1 MRVAVSGSTGLVGAA
16 LVADLR
22 SDGHEVVRLVRPA
35 TGRVKPGDIRWDPQ
49 TGDIDRSGLEGTDA
63 VVHLAGETISA
74 LRWTAEKRRRIRESR
89 VRGTDTLAS
98 AIAGL
103 SQRPSAL
110 VCAGATG
117 IYGDRGDELLDE
129 SSPPGRGFLSQVS
142 TEWEAA
148 TQPAADA
155 GVRVAIVRLAPVIN
169 ARSPVVARMR
179 LPIML
184 GIGGWFGSGRHY
196 WPWVDLVDVIGSIRL
211 AIARETLSGPVVV
224 AAPETV
230 TNREFVK
237 TMARELRRPAILPL
251 PAPILRATLG
261 DFAREALLASQR
273 VIPRKLLEVG
283 YEFRQPKLA
292 PALRASL
299 RPGD

>member
-35 TGRVKPGDIRWDPQ
+35 TGGVAPGDIRWDPQ

-89 VRGTDTLAS
+89 VRGTETLAR

-103 SQRPSAL
+103 SRKPTVF

-117 IYGDRGDELLDE
+117 YYGDRGDEVLDE
-129 SSPPGRGFLSQVS
+129 ASSPGQGFLPGVS
-142 TEWEAA
+142 VEWEAA
-148 TQPAADA
+148 TRPVADA
-155 GVRVAIVRLAPVIN
+155 GIRVAIARLAPIID

-179 LPIML
+179 LPVML
-184 GIGGWFGSGRHY
+184 GLGGWFGSGGHF
-196 WPWVDLVDVIGSIRL
+196 WPWVDLADVIGAIRL
-211 AIARETLSGPVVV
+211 AITRETLSGPIVV

-237 TMARELRRPAILPL
+237 TMARELRRPAILPIPSPML
-251 PAPILRATLG
+251 TVALG
-261 DFAREALLASQR
+261 EFAREALLSSQR
-273 VIPRKLLEVG
+273 VIPRRLLDAG
-283 YEFRQPKLA
+283 YEFQQPKLA
-292 PALRASL
+292 PALRAAL
-299 RPGD
+299 RPA

>member
-22 SDGHEVVRLVRPA
+22 ADGLEVVRLVRPA
-35 TGRVKPGDIRWDPQ
+35 TRSVQPGDIRWDPQ
-49 TGDIDRSGLEGTDA
+49 TGDIDHSGLEGTDA

-74 LRWTAEKRRRIRESR
+74 LRWTTQKRQRIRESR
-89 VRGTDTLAS
+89 VRGTETLAR

-103 SQRPSAL
+103 SQRPSIL

-117 IYGDRGDELLDE
+117 IYGDRGEELLDE
-129 SSPPGRGFLSQVS
+129 ISPPGEGFLPRVS
-142 TEWEAA
+142 TQWEAA

-155 GVRVAIVRLAPVIN
+155 GVRVAIVRLAPVIDS
-169 ARSPVVARMR
+169 RSPVVARMR

-196 WPWVDLVDVIGSIRL
+196 WPWVDLADVIGAIRL
-211 AIARETLSGPVVV
+211 AIARETLSGPIVV

-237 TMARELRRPAILPL
+237 TMARELHRAAVLPI
-251 PAPILRATLG
+251 PAPILRAALG
-261 DFAREALLASQR
+261 GFAREALLSSQR
-273 VIPRKLLEVG
+273 VIPRKLLDTG
-283 YEFRQPKLA
+283 YEFQRPLLA
-292 PALRASL
+292 PALRAAL
-299 RPGD
+299 RPA